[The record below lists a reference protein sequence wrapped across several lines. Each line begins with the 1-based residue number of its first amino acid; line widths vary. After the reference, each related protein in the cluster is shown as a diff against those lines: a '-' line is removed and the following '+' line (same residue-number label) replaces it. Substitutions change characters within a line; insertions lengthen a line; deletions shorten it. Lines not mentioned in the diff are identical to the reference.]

1 MKHFNISGLLQSFSK
16 KKITPLQ
23 RKFIY
28 GLGHINSSK
37 NIIEHSK
44 FLHNELSIRLSQRV
58 YNLYNLP
65 YGLPL
70 VPEIKNVINLYSE
83 SFNKIQS
90 TPIPECSSSVEDFT
104 HVINEIKIS
113 HNLLEEIIGNGLQN
127 LSNPFIDYDL
137 INFELNNFFMSRI
150 GIRTLISQQVEKIL
164 HNKSII
170 HECNIGAIMEDS
182 IKTVQDMAKIHGH
195 TEIPPPIYLTDN
207 SKNTIDYIPG
217 HLFYIFTEV
226 LKNSVVAH
234 NSVNKLNED
243 IEVSIREGKDDF
255 IIKVSDKGGGFS
267 KKNINKMLSYSY
279 STSPKIKSINTR
291 TGPIMS
297 GLGFGLPLANLY
309 CEYFGGELNINP
321 IEGYGTDVYIY
332 IHKSESQLENIGF

>member
-1 MKHFNISGLLQSFSK
+1 MRSFNISSLLQRFSK
-16 KKITPLQ
+16 KKITPLK

-28 GLGHINSSK
+28 DLGQATSSK

-70 VPEIKNVINLYSE
+70 VPEINNVINLYSK
-83 SFNKIQS
+83 SFNKIQNTS
-90 TPIPECSSSVEDFT
+90 VPKCTSSVEDFT
-104 HVINEIKIS
+104 YVLEEIKDS
-113 HNLLEEIIGNGLQN
+113 HYLLEEIIGNGLQN

-137 INFELNNFFMSRI
+137 INFELNNFFISRI
-150 GIRTLISQQVEKIL
+150 GIRTLISQQVEKVL
-164 HNKSII
+164 YNKSII
-170 HECNIGAIMEDS
+170 VECNIRVIMEDA
-182 IKTVQDMAKIHGH
+182 IKNVQDMAMVHRH
-195 TEIPPPIYLTDN
+195 TEIRPRIYLTDN
-207 SKNTIDYIPG
+207 SKNTIHYIPG

-234 NSVNKLNED
+234 NSINKSNED
-243 IEVSIREGKDDF
+243 INVSITEAEHDF

-267 KKNINKMLSYSY
+267 YKELNKVLSYSY
-279 STSPKIKSINTR
+279 TTSPKIKSISTK

-297 GLGFGLPLANLY
+297 GLGFGLPLANIY
-309 CEYFGGELNINP
+309 CQYFGGELNINP
-321 IEGYGTDVYIY
+321 IDGYGTDVYIY
-332 IHKSESQLENIGF
+332 IHKLETQSEKII